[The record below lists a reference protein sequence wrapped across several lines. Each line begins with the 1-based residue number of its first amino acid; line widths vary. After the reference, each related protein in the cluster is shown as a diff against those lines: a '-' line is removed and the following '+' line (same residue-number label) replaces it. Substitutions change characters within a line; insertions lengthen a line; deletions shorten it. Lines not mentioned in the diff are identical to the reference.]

1 MMLQQQQQQQEP
13 LNLLTLPQEIF
24 HLILYQLESSEI
36 VEFLRSSRKVQNMLK
51 DSYHIV
57 TDEVKYLEGDISK
70 ELYSHVV
77 DICPI
82 FCEEKSA
89 NFNYNRTFLLQ
100 IHDPKT
106 SSELFQNLIYSLPIN
121 CRCKISKYVNTQS
134 LGDSS
139 FTEPIEIRA
148 YEFRIIK
155 SVEIVD
161 STTLRLQNSTWD
173 LSLFKLPKVSKLLL
187 NNCFIEPQHSYK
199 VKFPNLSDLYI
210 DGANHQVFE
219 SIELPENVALFGID
233 AVIENLKST
242 NLQDLR
248 IINSELSLI
257 GNCDFPNLDQFVI
270 SDSNVGQ
277 LNKFRACSLKTIS
290 INSRHSTILWNDLHL
305 PNLERLNIIA
315 SEISFETSD
324 VYCANL
330 IEATIYAYNQP
341 YPEESLSAPFRFL
354 EKLKCLTIWGGCVQ
368 ILEGLKLENL
378 ESFLIDG
385 RAQYE
390 LSQDV
395 YFPKLSSLVLCGTT
409 KTLLKIPKLNAPN
422 IVKIELRGDII
433 NLERSDLHCYPM
445 GISLEVRI
453 QHGVEI
459 DAIDVSCLNRLSIIY
474 DESREL
480 LQPTLNFK
488 ESLNSLELF
497 RFSPILETNPKCA
510 KSEYSSAFCNIQL
523 LLGDDLES
531 LQAWAYGKPECT
543 RVLSIA
549 KLLRMSTARNGL
561 HSRTSDMS
569 IPLDMG
575 NENLGDLF
583 CLRGVSALYFG
594 TEFNPGRYMY
604 EDADALFAKDPDLV
618 KILSDHDAEMFRDF
632 TSDQQGCMG
641 FFGTASLSN

>member
-1 MMLQQQQQQQEP
+1 
-13 LNLLTLPQEIF
+13 
-24 HLILYQLESSEI
+24 
-36 VEFLRSSRKVQNMLK
+36 MLK

-57 TDEVKYLEGDISK
+57 TDEVKYLEGNISK
-70 ELYSHVV
+70 ELYSDVV

-82 FCEEKSA
+82 FHEGKNTS
-89 NFNYNRTFLLQ
+89 FNYNRTFLLQ

-106 SSELFQNLIYSLPIN
+106 SSETFEKLIHSLPIN

-187 NNCFIEPQHSYK
+187 NNCFIEPQRSYK

-210 DGANHQVFE
+210 DRGIHHVFE
-219 SIELPENVALFGID
+219 SIELPENVSLFGISSEN

-248 IINSELSLI
+248 IDFNSELSLI
-257 GNCDFPNLDQFVI
+257 GNCDFPNLNQFVI
-270 SDSNVGQ
+270 SDSNIGQ

-305 PNLERLNIIA
+305 PNLETLKIIA
-315 SEISFETSD
+315 SEISFEFSD
-324 VYCANL
+324 VYCPNL

-341 YPEESLSAPFRFL
+341 NPEESLSTPFRFL
-354 EKLKCLTIWGGCVQ
+354 EKLKSLTIWGGCVQ

-385 RAQYE
+385 RVQYE

-395 YFPKLSSLVLCGTT
+395 YFPKLSSLVLWGTS

-422 IVKIELRGDII
+422 IFKIELRGDII

-459 DAIDVSCLNRLSIIY
+459 DAIDVSCLKRLSISY

-531 LQAWAYGKPECT
+531 LQAWAYGKPVCT
-543 RVLSIA
+543 RVLSIS
-549 KLLRMSTARNGL
+549 KLLKMSTARNGL
-561 HSRTSDMS
+561 HSRTSDMLM
-569 IPLDMG
+569 PLDMG
-575 NENLGDLF
+575 NENSGDLF

-594 TEFNPGRYMY
+594 TTFNPGHYMY

-632 TSDQQGCMG
+632 TSDQQGSMG